1 MAKKKKKKEA
11 APTACEQGG
20 PELLPVEV
28 RIRQGEVVTFTI
40 HVCRTNADVDA
51 SLQAIPNG
59 AVQQLFATSGQ
70 AVSRA
75 DLPTLPVGRYALFW
89 SILTAATPWQT
100 RADLVVSGTTRFLRR
115 KSNASAHPVNMG
127 FLIIEV
133 V

>member
-1 MAKKKKKKEA
+1 MAKKKP
-11 APTACEQGG
+11 APTPCEQGG
-20 PELLPVEV
+20 PELLPLEV
-28 RIRQGEVVTFTI
+28 RVRQSEFATFTI
-40 HVCRTNADVDA
+40 HVCRTNAEVAA

-70 AVSRA
+70 AVSKA
-75 DLPTLPVGRYALFW
+75 DLPALPVGRYALFW

-100 RADLVVSGTTRFLRR
+100 RADLAVNGTARFLRR
-115 KSNASAHPVNMG
+115 KSSASSHPVNMG